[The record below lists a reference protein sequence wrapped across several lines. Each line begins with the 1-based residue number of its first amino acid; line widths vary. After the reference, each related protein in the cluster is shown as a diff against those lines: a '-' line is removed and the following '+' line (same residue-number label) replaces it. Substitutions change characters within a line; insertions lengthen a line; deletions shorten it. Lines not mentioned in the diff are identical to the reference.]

1 MHQRGFTLIEAVV
14 SISLFSL
21 MILGATLQLRA
32 YEDGQRSIAD
42 ALVLVKTARTFM
54 TELSQVSR
62 RVDAFGTIATSAGI
76 VRPSA
81 SVLDPF
87 RPASASV
94 TYGAGLANQDGYD
107 LLAPAS
113 ANSGVPNAEL
123 AAFIARWNT
132 PDSDGRT
139 RLFRAIGRRAE
150 AWRVEVLA
158 TPNASGA
165 YRLIRLNL
173 DKDNNETNL
182 QWPICCGD

>member
-62 RVDAFGTIATSAGI
+62 RVDAFSTIAGASGI
-76 VRPSA
+76 ERPDE
-81 SVLDPF
+81 SVLDAF
-87 RPASASV
+87 MSGNV
-94 TYGAGLANQDGYD
+94 TYGASSITGYD
-107 LLAPAS
+107 LLAGDDNGAEL
-113 ANSGVPNAEL
+113 NAEL
-123 AAFIARWNT
+123 ADFVARWNT
-132 PDSDGRT
+132 EDADQRT
-139 RLFRAIGRRAE
+139 RLSRAIGRRAK
-150 AWRVEVLA
+150 AWRIEIA
-158 TPNASGA
+158 SGTDASGA
-165 YRLIRLNL
+165 YRLIQLHL